1 MSRTG
6 IVRDNRYME
15 HFMGDYHPESPA
27 RLQAIYSMLDEPG
40 MKSSLIEIP
49 PRLCTEEELLY
60 IHTPA
65 YISMIRSTAGKS
77 VYLDPDT
84 STSPRSWEAA
94 RLAVGGFLEA
104 VDRVSAREVDS
115 AFALVRPPGHHA
127 EAARAMGFCIF
138 NNIAIGAVHAIKRLG
153 RSRILIVDWDIHHG
167 NGTMNSF
174 YDDPQVL
181 YFSIHQYPHYP
192 GTGRLE
198 EVGSGRGQGTT
209 INVPLGPGPGD
220 DEYTAIFRELLAPVA
235 RQFAPDMIMVSA
247 GFDTY
252 HLDPLGGMQVTAE
265 GYALMT
271 KILLELGEELCGGRV
286 VFTLEGGYHLGGLCE
301 SIRAM
306 LQVMRGDHP
315 TVSGIQALSQAS
327 APSTRRTTKLL
338 RDFFKKYW
346 SSLGQEAA
354 SS

>member
-15 HFMGDYHPESPA
+15 HFMGDYHPESPE
-27 RLQAIYSMLDEPG
+27 RLRAIYSMLDEPG
-40 MKSSLIEIP
+40 MRGSLTEIP
-49 PRLCTEEELLY
+49 SRLCTEEEILY

-65 YISMIRSTAGKS
+65 YVSLIRSTAGRS
-77 VYLDPDT
+77 VRLDPDT
-84 STSPRSWEAA
+84 STSPQSWEVA

-104 VDRVSAREVDS
+104 VDRVSARDVDT

-127 EAARAMGFCIF
+127 EADRAMGFCIF
-138 NNIAIGAVHAIKRLG
+138 NNIAIGAVHAMKRLG
-153 RSRILIVDWDIHHG
+153 HSRILIVDWDIHHG
-167 NGTMNSF
+167 NATMHSF
-174 YDDPQVL
+174 YDDPRVL

-198 EVGSGRGQGTT
+198 EVGSGEGVGTT

-220 DEYTAIFRELLAPVA
+220 AEYTAIFRDILAPVA

-265 GYALMT
+265 GYARMT
-271 KILLELGEELCGGRV
+271 KILLELGEDICVGRV
-286 VFTLEGGYHLGGLCE
+286 IFTLEGGYHLSGVCE
-301 SIRAM
+301 SVRAV
-306 LQVMRGDHP
+306 LQVMRGVHP
-315 TVSGIQALSQAS
+315 TVSEIHALAEAS
-327 APSTRRTTKLL
+327 APSTERSTTIL
-338 RDFFKKYW
+338 RDFFKTYW
-346 SSLGQEAA
+346 PALEQGRG
-354 SS
+354 